1 MLRETRGQLMIQN
14 KTDIKHKMFAVL
26 CKPGCREE
34 LVKPRLRQQCS
45 WALELNRADPDADL
59 SR

>member
-14 KTDIKHKMFAVL
+14 KVDIKHKMFAVL

-34 LVKPRLRQQCS
+34 LVKPRLRQ
-45 WALELNRADPDADL
+45 
-59 SR
+59 